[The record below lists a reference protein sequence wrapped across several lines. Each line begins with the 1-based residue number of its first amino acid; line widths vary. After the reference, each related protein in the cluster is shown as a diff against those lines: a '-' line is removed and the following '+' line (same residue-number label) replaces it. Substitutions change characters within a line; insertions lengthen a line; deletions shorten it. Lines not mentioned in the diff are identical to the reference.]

1 MEVSSERFNGITHTN
16 INLATFRILIPKER
30 LKELLKTPLEKFLSI
45 YAYSSELTREE
56 VEDIYSGDENRI
68 YREMYEELEMFNWSI
83 TRRNAYKRQES
94 FQLAIEAALKRH
106 YNKTCWKALWKVVHW
121 IVPGSIFERVRDRA
135 FRKVPEKFSRI
146 FNGEKSS
153 YSSTNDDEDGCQEE
167 VPEKD
172 RNEVTNEHYET
183 EGAEENESEDSE
195 DIMEQDTGIGAGSNL
210 EKYQDKVTNEKLS
223 RKTFIKNAGDLSIHQ
238 TANIQEAISTMEGSL
253 QEVIQMFKQTM
264 QIIVPCQEVMSKLN
278 QFEGNLNQL
287 ERDFKKMKKEIQEMK
302 K

>member
-106 YNKTCWKALWKVVHW
+106 YNKTCWKALWRVVHW

-153 YSSTNDDEDGCQEE
+153 YSSTNDNEDGCQEE

-172 RNEVTNEHYET
+172 RNENINEIYEI
-183 EGAEENESEDSE
+183 AESVEKRKRIDPEN
-195 DIMEQDTGIGAGSNL
+195 IMEEDVGMDAESNL
-210 EKYQDKVTNEKLS
+210 EKYQDEVTNEKLS
-223 RKTFIKNAGDLSIHQ
+223 RKTFIENTGSLSIHQ
-238 TANIQEAISTMEGSL
+238 ATNIREAISTMEGSL

-264 QIIVPCQEVMSKLN
+264 QIVAPCQDMMSKLN
-278 QFEGNLNQL
+278 QLEG
-287 ERDFKKMKKEIQEMK
+287 DFKKMKKEIQKMK